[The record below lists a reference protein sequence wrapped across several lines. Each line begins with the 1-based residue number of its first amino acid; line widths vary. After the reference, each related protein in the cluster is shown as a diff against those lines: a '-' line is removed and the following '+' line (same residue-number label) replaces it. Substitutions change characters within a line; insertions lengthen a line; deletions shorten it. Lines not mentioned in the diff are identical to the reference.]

1 MIFCQEPVL
10 PVIVLFYIVCNFDWE
25 FAVLVFGILLAVV
38 EPVVNFVAVYP
49 PPRLVVLLP
58 RIRLFLV

>member
-1 MIFCQEPVL
+1 M
-10 PVIVLFYIVCNFDWE
+10 IVLFYIVRNFDWE